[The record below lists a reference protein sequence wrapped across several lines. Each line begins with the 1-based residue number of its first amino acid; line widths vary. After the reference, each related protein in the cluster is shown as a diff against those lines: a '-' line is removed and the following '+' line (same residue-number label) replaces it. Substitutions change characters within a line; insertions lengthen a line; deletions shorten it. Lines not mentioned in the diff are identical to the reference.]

1 VSTQLYRLA
10 RWCVRRRRTVVATWL
25 LVLIALGVAFG
36 LAGSRSTDEISIPGT
51 ESQKALDALASDF
64 PAASGA
70 AGTVVFAAP
79 EGESLTSER
88 NRSLVLAATRQAGDV
103 PGVVGAVDPYR
114 ARALSPDGRYALLSV
129 QFSDP
134 VDALTAQQVEDYER
148 IGSAAE
154 RAGLRVEHGGDP
166 VQPEVEVGSGEVLGV
181 GVALVVL
188 VITLGSLV
196 AAGMTMLNA
205 LAGVGAGMLSLML
218 VSHVVDFNSTTPV
231 LALMLGLAV
240 GIDYSLFITSRH
252 RQNLGAGL
260 PVDEAAARAVGTA
273 GSAVV
278 FAGLTVIIALSA
290 LSVVGIPFLGV
301 MGVTAAFAV
310 LVAVL
315 VALTLLPALLGF
327 LGDRVRGRTPGRGA
341 RHREAFGFRWAQMV
355 LAHRVVAA
363 VAAVVALGVVAIPT
377 LQMRLAL
384 PDGSTAPT
392 GTAQRDAY
400 DLVSEGFGPGFNGQ
414 LATVVFGRDAAGT
427 EELAGRVA
435 QQVQR
440 LDGVVTVA
448 PPQLNR
454 SGDVAVIGVI
464 PAAGPTSE
472 QTQDLVDEIRS
483 TVRPLAAEAGT
494 GADVAVTGSTAVGID
509 VSEKLSSALPV
520 YLALVVGLS
529 FLLLMLVF
537 RSVLVPLKATLGFLL
552 SVGAA
557 FGATVAVFQWGWLAG
572 LVGLSGEG
580 PLISFLPVLLVGIL
594 FGLAMDY
601 EVFLVSRMR
610 EDFVHTGSAEDAV
623 VSGVGHGARV
633 VTAAAV
639 IMTSVFAGF
648 AFSPDP
654 TIKAI
659 GFGLAVG
666 VFIDAFVVRMFL
678 VPAVMGMLGS
688 SAWWL
693 PGWLDRLL
701 PHADIEGAGMR
712 TQAVDAPGS
721 VDQEEPEESEELVTV
736 R

>member
-10 RWCVRRRRTVVATWL
+10 RWCVRRRRTVVSAWL

-36 LAGSRSTDEISIPGT
+36 LAGSRSTDEITIPGT
-51 ESQKALDALASDF
+51 ESQKALSALASDF

-70 AGTVVFAAP
+70 TGTVVIAAP
-79 EGESLTSER
+79 PGQTLTSQATR
-88 NRSLVLAATRQAGDV
+88 PLVLDATREATRV
-103 PGVVGAVDPYR
+103 PGVVGAVDPYQ
-114 ARALSPDGRYALLSV
+114 ARALSPDGRYALITV
-129 QFSDP
+129 QFADRA
-134 VDALTAQQVEDYER
+134 DALSDQQIADYES
-148 IGSAAE
+148 IGTAAE
-154 RAGLRVEHGGDP
+154 KAGLQVEHGGDP

-181 GVALVVL
+181 GIALVVL
-188 VITLGSLV
+188 VVTLGSLV

-205 LAGVGAGMLSLML
+205 LVGVGVGMLALML
-218 VSHVVDFNSTTPV
+218 VSHVVDFNSTTPI

-240 GIDYSLFITSRH
+240 GIDYSLFITARH
-252 RQNLGAGL
+252 RQNLGSGL
-260 PVDEAAARAVGTA
+260 TVDESAARAVGTA

-290 LSVVGIPFLGV
+290 LSVVGVPFLGV

-327 LGDRVRGRTPGRGA
+327 LGGRVRGRTPGNNA
-341 RHREAFGFRWAQMV
+341 THRESFGFRWARTV
-355 LAHRVVAA
+355 LAHRVA
-363 VAAVVALGVVAIPT
+363 VALTAVVALGVLAIPT
-377 LQMRLAL
+377 LDMRLAL
-384 PDGSTAPT
+384 PDGSTAAT

-400 DLVSEGFGPGFNGQ
+400 DLISEGFGPGFNGQ
-414 LATVVFGRDAAGT
+414 LATVVFGEDSART
-427 EELAGRVA
+427 EALAGRVA
-435 QQVQR
+435 QTLQGM
-440 LDGVVTVA
+440 DGVVAVA
-448 PPQLNR
+448 PPRLNR
-454 SGDVAVIGVI
+454 PGDVAVIGVV
-464 PAAGPTSE
+464 PATGPTSE
-472 QTQDLVDEIRS
+472 QTQDLVDDIRS
-483 TVRPLAAEAGT
+483 TVRPLVADAGS

-509 VSEKLSSALPV
+509 VSEKLAAALPV

-529 FLLLMLVF
+529 FLLLMVVF

-557 FGATVAVFQWGWLAG
+557 FGATVAVFQWGWLSG

-610 EDFVHTGSAEDAV
+610 EDFVHTGSAPDAV

-639 IMTSVFAGF
+639 IMTCVFAGF

-654 TIKAI
+654 IIKSI

-678 VPAVMGMLGS
+678 VPAVMGMLGGA
-688 SAWWL
+688 AWWL
-693 PGWLDRLL
+693 PGRLDRLL
-701 PHADIEGAGMR
+701 PHADVEGSGMR
-712 TQAVDAPGS
+712 TQAPD
-721 VDQEEPEESEELVTV
+721 EHEPAGDPEADLVAA

>member
-1 VSTQLYRLA
+1 MSTQLYRLA
-10 RWCVRRRRTVVATWL
+10 RWCVHRRRTVLASWLVA
-25 LVLIALGVAFG
+25 LIALGVVFG
-36 LAGSRSTDEISIPGT
+36 LAGSRSTDEITIPGT
-51 ESQKALDALASDF
+51 ESQRALDALASDF
-64 PAASGA
+64 PGASGA

-79 EGESLTSER
+79 RGETLTAGQ
-88 NRSLVLAATRQAGDV
+88 NRSLVLAATKQATEV
-103 PGVVGAVDPYR
+103 PGVVGAVDPFTTK
-114 ARALSPDGRYALLSV
+114 ALSRDGRYGLMSV
-129 QFSDP
+129 QFAERA
-134 VDALTAQQVEDYER
+134 DALSTRQVEDYER

-154 RAGLRVEHGGDP
+154 AAGLQVEHGGDP

-181 GVALVVL
+181 GIALVVL
-188 VITLGSLV
+188 VVTLGSLL

-205 LAGVGAGMLSLML
+205 LVGVGVGMLALML
-218 VSHVVDFNSTTPV
+218 VSHVVEFNSTTPI

-240 GIDYSLFITSRH
+240 GIDYSLFITARH
-252 RQNLGAGL
+252 RQNLGSGL
-260 PVDEAAARAVGTA
+260 PVDESAARAVGTA

-290 LSVVGIPFLGV
+290 LSVVGIPFLAV
-301 MGVTAAFAV
+301 MGLTAAFAV

-315 VALTLLPALLGF
+315 VAVTLLPALLG
-327 LGDRVRGRTPGRGA
+327 LLGA
-341 RHREAFGFRWAQMV
+341 RVTGRPPGGTATHRETFGFRWV
-355 LAHRVVAA
+355 RGVRGHRVVVAL
-363 VAAVVALGVVAIPT
+363 AAVVALGVVAIPT
-377 LQMRLAL
+377 LDMRLAL
-384 PDGSTAPT
+384 PDGSTAAT

-414 LATVVFGRDAAGT
+414 LATVVFGADAAGADA
-427 EELAGRVA
+427 LASRVG
-435 QQVQR
+435 QQLQG
-440 LDGVVTVA
+440 LDGVVAVA
-448 PPQLNR
+448 APRQNEA
-454 SGDVAVIGVI
+454 GDVVVLGVI
-464 PAAGPTSE
+464 PADGPSSE
-472 QTQDLVDEIRS
+472 RTQDLVDEIRS
-483 TVRPLAAEAGT
+483 SVQPLVAEAGP

-520 YLALVVGLS
+520 YLLLVVGLS
-529 FLLLMLVF
+529 FLLLIVVF

-557 FGATVAVFQWGWLAG
+557 FGATVAVFQWGWLSG

-610 EDFVHTGSAEDAV
+610 EDFVHTGSAADAI

-639 IMTSVFAGF
+639 IMTCVFAGF

-659 GFGLAVG
+659 GFGLAIG

-678 VPAVMGMLGS
+678 VPAVMGLLGDT
-688 SAWWL
+688 AWWL
-693 PGWLDRLL
+693 PAWLDRLL
-701 PHADIEGAGMR
+701 PHADIEGTGMR
-712 TQAVDAPGS
+712 TRTAETPEAP
-721 VDQEEPEESEELVTV
+721 VTEPERELAA